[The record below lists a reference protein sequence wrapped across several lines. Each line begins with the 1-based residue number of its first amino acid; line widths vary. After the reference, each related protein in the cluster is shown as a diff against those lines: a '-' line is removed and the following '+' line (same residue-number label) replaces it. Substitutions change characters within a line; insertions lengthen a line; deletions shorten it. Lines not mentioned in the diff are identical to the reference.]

1 MNVCVPIYAAWTQ
14 NGLRHVPHM
23 HLGANDG
30 ICRVSAQIPRG
41 MCKNAFQDLQNVQQF
56 FKPVVST

>member
-23 HLGANDG
+23 HLRANDG
-30 ICRVSAQIPRG
+30 IRRVSAQIPRG
-41 MCKNAFQDLQNVQQF
+41 MCKNAFQDLQNV
-56 FKPVVST
+56 